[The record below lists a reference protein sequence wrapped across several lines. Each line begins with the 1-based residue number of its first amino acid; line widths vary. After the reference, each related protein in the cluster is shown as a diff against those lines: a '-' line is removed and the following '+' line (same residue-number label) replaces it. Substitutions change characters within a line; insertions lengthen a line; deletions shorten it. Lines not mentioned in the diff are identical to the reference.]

1 MTKQSKNKTL
11 LILIGIMASLLLSS
25 MDSTVVSTSMKKIIE
40 SIGGMNKYSWPF
52 TMYVLC
58 STLAI
63 VVCGGLSDI
72 YGHKPL
78 IISGIVI
85 FLAGSMLCGMSQ
97 NIFQLI
103 CFRGIQGIGG
113 GVIVSCV
120 FTIVADLFAPAERG
134 KYTGIV
140 TSMYGLSSIIGPLA
154 GGFVTDHIGWRWIF
168 YMNIPLGLIAL
179 AILIYAM
186 PSFHSVGIKKSVDYA
201 GIVSILLMLIP
212 MLLSLSM
219 GGNDFA
225 WNSVPCI
232 GMFVF
237 SAIMLIVFISIEKK
251 ASNPIIPLEFFK
263 DRAITG
269 SFMIAFFSQVLM
281 FSAIMYLP
289 YFVQGIIG
297 STATTS
303 GLVTVPMMLG
313 LLVASNIIGNLISKY
328 GKAKL
333 FSSLA
338 FVVMALGAYLL
349 STMYLKTTN
358 SQAVCFMIV
367 LGFGVGMSMPIANVN
382 AQNAAPIQKIGS
394 VTSAVMFFRNMG
406 GTVGSAILGAIMTNS
421 LNSGFKNLNM
431 QYLPAAVRNLMTN
444 PQIISNADTI
454 KGIRTH
460 VPNMYIGYFDKIYL
474 QAKQVLAN
482 SIHDVFLF
490 TVVVALVGLVCTFI
504 LRDASKIKTEFI
516 YEQKSE

>member
-1 MTKQSKNKTL
+1 
-11 LILIGIMASLLLSS
+11 MASLLLSA

-63 VVCGGLSDI
+63 VICGGLADI

-78 IISGIVI
+78 IISGITI

-97 NIFQLI
+97 NIMQLI
-103 CFRGIQGIGG
+103 GCRGIQGIGG
-113 GVIVSCV
+113 GIIVSCV
-120 FTIVADLFAPAERG
+120 FTIVADLFEPAERG

-140 TSMYGLSSIIGPLA
+140 TSVYGLSSIVGPLA
-154 GGFVTDHIGWRWIF
+154 GGFVTDHWGWRWVF

-179 AILIYAM
+179 GILIYAM
-186 PSFHSVGIKKSVDYA
+186 PSFHSSGEKKTVDYA
-201 GIVSILLMLIP
+201 GIVSILLTLVP

-219 GGNDFA
+219 GGNEFA
-225 WNSVPCI
+225 WTSVPCI
-232 GMFVF
+232 GMFACSV
-237 SAIMLIVFISIEKK
+237 IMLFVFIAIEKK
-251 ASNPIIPLEFFK
+251 AKNPIMPLEFFS
-263 DRAITG
+263 DLAITG
-269 SFMIAFFSQVLM
+269 SFMIAFLSQILM
-281 FSAIMYLP
+281 FGVIMYLP
-289 YFVQGIIG
+289 YFIQGIIG

-313 LLVASNIIGNLISKY
+313 LLVASNITGNLVSRF
-328 GKAKL
+328 GKARF
-333 FSSLA
+333 FSALA

-349 STMYLKTTN
+349 STMNLKTTN
-358 SQAVCFMIV
+358 LQAICFMIV

-382 AQNAAPIQKIGS
+382 AQNAAPRQQIGS

-406 GTVGSAILGAIMTNS
+406 GTVGSAILGAIMSNS
-421 LNSGFKNLNM
+421 LNNGFKNLDM
-431 QYLPAAVRNLMTN
+431 QYLPATVRKLLIN
-444 PQIISNADTI
+444 PQIISNANTI
-454 KGIRTH
+454 KGIRVH
-460 VPNMYIGYFDKIYL
+460 VPKLYINYFDKIYL

-490 TVVVALVGLVCTFI
+490 TVVIACVGFICAFI
-504 LRDASKIKTEFI
+504 LRDAVKGKTEFI
-516 YEQKSE
+516 CQQKVEE